1 MTHRVL
7 VVDDDDD
14 LRWTVCELLQD
25 AGYDPIGASDG
36 QAALE
41 ELRKRPNGCCLVL
54 LDLMMPTMDGW
65 EFRAAQMK
73 DPEIAGVPVVVMTA
87 GRNLDLNPISAAD
100 ILYKPIGLD
109 RLLEAV
115 SRYCQ
120 RSATTKP

>member
-1 MTHRVL
+1 MNHRVL

-25 AGYDPIGASDG
+25 AGYEPIGASDG
-36 QAALE
+36 RAALD
-41 ELRKRPNGCCLVL
+41 ELKRQGKDCCLVL

-65 EFRAAQMK
+65 EFRAAQMQ
-73 DPEIAGVPVVVMTA
+73 DPAIADVPVVVMTA

-115 SRYCQ
+115 GRYCPKNANQ
-120 RSATTKP
+120 RP